1 MSAARTA
8 GAKTFKALSVR
19 NFRLYFIGQL
29 ISLSGT
35 WMQSMAQ
42 AWLVLKLTGSGVDLG
57 FVVALQFLPM
67 LMAGSWGGFIVDR
80 TIRQAVMTQQPAT
93 LILSPLL
100 TGGKVSPVKAG
111 A

>member
-1 MSAARTA
+1 MIAAGT
-8 GAKTFKALSVR
+8 KTFKALSVR

-35 WMQSMAQ
+35 WMQAMAQ

-67 LMAGSWGGFIVDR
+67 LVAGSWGGLIVDR
-80 TIRQAVMTQQPAT
+80 TSKRNLLFVTQAVAAVLASVTIA
-93 LILSPLL
+93 L
-100 TGGKVSPVKAG
+100 V
-111 A
+111 